1 MTWSEEL
8 NYRNSAQKAMSIFVG
23 CLCFAL
29 LGFSGTQNNTRN
41 IIHTQFSDNNYR
53 LFV

>member
-29 LGFSGTQNNTRN
+29 LGFSDTEQYPSHYTDSVFR
-41 IIHTQFSDNNYR
+41 
-53 LFV
+53 